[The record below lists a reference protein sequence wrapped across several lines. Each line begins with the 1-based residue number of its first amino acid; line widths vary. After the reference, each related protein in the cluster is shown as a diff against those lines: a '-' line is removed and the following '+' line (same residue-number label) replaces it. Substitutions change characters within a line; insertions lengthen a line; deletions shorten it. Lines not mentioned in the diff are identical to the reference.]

1 MRRRPGAGLGLN
13 VSSGGEERR
22 GEERVKLV
30 IRGQPG
36 IPVIRKSVGVGPGD
50 NGRVPSF

>member
-13 VSSGGEERR
+13 ASSG

>member
-13 VSSGGEERR
+13 VSSEERR